1 MLLTK
6 ENYFFKGG
14 SKAALVKVMPPV
26 CEGQLAEGKVM
37 RQSSQIS
44 WGPPI

>member
-14 SKAALVKVMPPV
+14 TEAAPVKVTLPV
-26 CEGQLAEGKVM
+26 CEGQLLRAK
-37 RQSSQIS
+37 S
-44 WGPPI
+44 

>member
-14 SKAALVKVMPPV
+14 TEAASVKVMPRV
-26 CEGQLAEGKVM
+26 CEGQLLRAK
-37 RQSSQIS
+37 S
-44 WGPPI
+44 